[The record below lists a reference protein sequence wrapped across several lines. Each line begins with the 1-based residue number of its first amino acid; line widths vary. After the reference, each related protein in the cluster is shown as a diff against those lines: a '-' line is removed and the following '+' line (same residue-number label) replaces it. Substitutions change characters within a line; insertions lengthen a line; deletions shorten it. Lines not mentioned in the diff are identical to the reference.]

1 MQVIKYLKENNFDE
15 EIKNGSI
22 LVDFYADWCGPCKMM
37 GSILE
42 EINDIPILKVNVDE
56 FPDIASHYGIM
67 SIPTILL
74 MQDGEE
80 KTRSIGFKDK
90 TEIEKMYK

>member
-1 MQVIKYLKENNFDE
+1 MLKYLKENDFEE
-15 EIKNGSI
+15 EIKKDKM

-42 EINDIPILKVNVDE
+42 EIDDIDILKVNVDE
-56 FPDIASHYGIM
+56 YPDIASTYGVM
-67 SIPTILL
+67 SIPTIIL

-80 KTRSIGFKDK
+80 KTRSIGFKAK
-90 TEIEKMYK
+90 EEIEKMYK